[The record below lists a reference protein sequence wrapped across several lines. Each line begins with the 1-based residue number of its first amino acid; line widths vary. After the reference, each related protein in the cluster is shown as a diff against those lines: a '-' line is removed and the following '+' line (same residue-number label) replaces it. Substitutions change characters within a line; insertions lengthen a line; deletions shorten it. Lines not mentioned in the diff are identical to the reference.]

1 MLYCK
6 NATQQNLALTL
17 NPAMLYRGVVT
28 SATNMAI
35 ITGVQFPLTG
45 VISKIISGG
54 YVHTSQS
61 SIVEVFH
68 SFSVRYEAFDIFSRH

>member
-6 NATQQNLALTL
+6 NATQQNLPLTV
-17 NPAMLYRGVVT
+17 NPSVLYRGVVT

-45 VISKIISGG
+45 LISKAISGG
-54 YVHTSQS
+54 
-61 SIVEVFH
+61 
-68 SFSVRYEAFDIFSRH
+68 